1 MEGVFYSSWNNFRW
15 KHSPYCSS
23 RRFWRAL
30 HDSIGGSV
38 KFAHIADTH
47 IKNLK
52 YHYEYRIIF
61 DQLYEKLAE
70 EKVDCIVHCGDI
82 AHTKTQISP
91 EFVEMCSEFFRNLAA
106 IAPTYIILGNHDG
119 NLKNSS
125 RQDALTPIV
134 EALDLPDLHL
144 LKESGEM
151 HIDEKFSLNVLSV
164 FDRENWIKPTKP
176 DKINIALYHGSIS
189 NCKTDINWT
198 MTHGEDELN
207 IFDDHDFSMLGD
219 IHRRQFLDHDGRV
232 WYAGS
237 TVQQNHG
244 ETNDKGILIWDIK
257 SKDDWEIE
265 PVVFINPKPF
275 VTIELTT
282 KGRMPR
288 GTDIPE
294 GARLRLVSNNN
305 LPLNVMKRAMDIAK
319 HRFKPETVTF
329 LNRAAGDRGDVSEIT
344 DSIKTENLRDINL
357 QEELIDEYLKGY
369 QVDAATLERI
379 YELNRK
385 YKKMVEDENDI
396 SRNVNWKL
404 TNFEFDNLFNYGEG
418 NRVGFDELNGI
429 TGIFGK
435 NFSGKSSIIDAVLW
449 TLFNTTSKN
458 ERKNLNVINQNRDFC
473 RGKIT
478 ISVGHQNYIIERTA
492 EKYVKRLKGEETL
505 EAKTDLN
512 FEVYDE
518 VSGDTTSLNGLS
530 RIHTDANIRK
540 HFGECED
547 FLISSMAS
555 QHGALSFIDEG
566 STRRKEI
573 IAKFLDLE
581 IFEKKFKLVKDD
593 STDLKGA
600 LRRLGERKYDEE
612 IGEATDS
619 LQEKR
624 LELESH
630 QNECGQL
637 KQQITT
643 ATAACKDLQQ
653 SIDAIPKEV
662 INVIDTKR
670 EIKKRQIQT
679 ASLQMENK
687 QNIID
692 LDTKKQV
699 SEKIEEYLAKID
711 IDKLKEQSTTISC
724 MQEQAAAEENRLN
737 EVVSTIESIETKSKL
752 LDGIPCG
759 TDFPQCKFIRDAN
772 VAVANLPHVN
782 TEQKNVEIKFN
793 TLTKKI
799 DSMRPELV
807 QEQLTKYN
815 LILEKRTTV
824 TREIADI
831 NLSIEKNQTSIER
844 IGYELRDLEEKREKY
859 EENKD
864 VIENFEEFSAELN
877 QCRNKL
883 EKTQQK
889 HEVCQTE
896 TLEIYKEIGSLEER
910 VESIK
915 NQKQE
920 YIDLQEE
927 FSAYDLYMRCM
938 HTSGIA
944 YDIIKRK
951 LPVINQEIAKVLA
964 NIVDFEIFFED
975 SGKKF
980 DIFIKHPR
988 HDPRPIEMASGAE
1001 KTMAAMSLRLALLSV
1016 SSLPKSDLFILDE
1029 PGTALDE
1036 ENMEGFIR
1044 ILELIKVYFKNV
1056 LLISHLDSLKD
1067 CVDMQVVIE
1076 KKDGYAK
1083 VNQ

>member
-1 MEGVFYSSWNNFRW
+1 M
-15 KHSPYCSS
+15 
-23 RRFWRAL
+23 
-30 HDSIGGSV
+30 
-38 KFAHIADTH
+38 KFAHISDTH

-52 YHYEYRIIF
+52 YHFEYRAIF
-61 DQLYEKLAE
+61 EQLYDKLQK
-70 EKVDCIVHCGDI
+70 EKVDYIVHTGDV

-91 EFVEMCSEFFRNLAA
+91 EYVELCAQFFENLAN
-106 IAPTYIILGNHDG
+106 IAPTYAILGNHDG

-125 RQDALTPIV
+125 RQDALTPIFN
-134 EALDLPDLHL
+134 ALNHPNLHL
-144 LKESGEM
+144 LKDSGETN
-151 HIDEKFSLNVLSV
+151 IDDKFCLNVLSV
-164 FDRENWIKPTKP
+164 FDRDNWIKPTDP
-176 DKINIALYHGSIS
+176 SKINIALYHGSIS
-189 NCKTDINWT
+189 NCKTDVGWVMLN
-198 MTHGEDELN
+198 GEDTME
-207 IFDDHDFSMLGD
+207 IFDGFDFSMLGD
-219 IHRRQFLDHDGRV
+219 IHRRQILDDAGRI

-244 ETNDKGILIWDIK
+244 ETNDKGILIWDIQ
-257 SKDDWEIE
+257 SKDEWDVE
-265 PVVFINPKPF
+265 PVVFKNPKPF
-275 VTIELTT
+275 ITLELTP
-282 KGRMPR
+282 KGRMPK
-288 GTDIPE
+288 GTNVPE

-305 LPLNVMKRAMDIAK
+305 LPLNIMKRAIDIAK

-329 LNRAAGDRGDVSEIT
+329 LNRAAGERGDVTEIT
-344 DSIKTENLRDINL
+344 DSLKIENLRDVNV
-357 QEELIDEYLKGY
+357 QEELMDEYLKEY
-369 QVDAATLERI
+369 QVDDSTMDKV

-385 YKKMVEDENDI
+385 YKKVVEDENDI

-435 NFSGKSSIIDAVLW
+435 NYSGKSSIIDAVLW

-458 ERKNLNVINQNRDFC
+458 ERKNLNVINQNKEYC

-478 ISVGHQNYIIERTA
+478 IDVGHKKYTIERSA
-492 EKYVKRLKGEETL
+492 EKYIKRLKGEETT

-518 VSGDTTSLNGLS
+518 VSGDTLSLNGLS

-540 HFGECED
+540 HFGECDD

-581 IFEKKFKLVKDD
+581 IFEKKFKIAKED

-600 LRRLGERKYDEE
+600 LKRLESRNYDEE
-612 IGEATDS
+612 IEEVS
-619 LQEKR
+619 LLLKDKRKVLKKQELKCE
-624 LELESH
+624 ELKE
-630 QNECGQL
+630 NIGQ
-637 KQQITT
+637 I
-643 ATAACKDLQQ
+643 TAACAQLKS
-653 SIDAIPKEV
+653 SIDAIPEEV
-662 INVIDTKR
+662 INVVDTRR
-670 EIKKRQIQT
+670 EIRNKIAQASSLSSTNNELVSDKETKQQI
-679 ASLQMENK
+679 
-687 QNIID
+687 I
-692 LDTKKQV
+692 
-699 SEKIEEYLAKID
+699 EKIEDYLSKVNVEKLYKQQKI
-711 IDKLKEQSTTISC
+711 IDNLSIEKAS
-724 MQEQAAAEENRLN
+724 ENAQLN
-737 EVVSTIESIETKSKL
+737 ELTQQIDDIERKSRL

-759 TDFPQCKFIRDAN
+759 TEYPQCKFIKDAN
-772 VAVANLPHVN
+772 VAVANLPHAEKQQSAAALSVSAL
-782 TEQKNVEIKFN
+782 E
-793 TLTKKI
+793 KKI
-799 DSMRPELV
+799 VSMRPEFV
-807 QEQLTKYN
+807 NDQVDKY
-815 LILEKRTTV
+815 EKV
-824 TREIADI
+824 
-831 NLSIEKNQTSIER
+831 IEKKTKVANEITEIDLSFERNQTSIER
-844 IGYELRDLEEKREKY
+844 IGYELKELEEKKQKY
-859 EENKD
+859 EENKEA
-864 VIENFEEFSAELN
+864 IENFEEFTADLDACNS
-877 QCRNKL
+877 KL
-883 EKTQQK
+883 EKTEKK
-889 HEVCQTE
+889 HGVCQE
-896 TLEIYKEIGSLEER
+896 QILELYKDVGSLEQR

-915 NQKQE
+915 EQKQE
-920 YIDLQEE
+920 YLDLREE
-927 FSAYDLYMRCM
+927 YSAYDLYMRCM

-988 HDPRPIEMASGAE
+988 HEPRPIEMASGAE
-1001 KTMAAMSLRLALLSV
+1001 KTLCAMAIRLALLSV

-1067 CVDMQVVIE
+1067 CVDMQIVIE
-1076 KKDGYAK
+1076 KKSGYAR
-1083 VNQ
+1083 VSQ